1 MKYSALVLLVAVAG
15 CATQQ
20 RESDVVWSKP
30 GFGKADYDVSDRA
43 CTYDAQKTFHADN
56 SPLRARYTAARI
68 YEACMTS
75 KGWNQVPRASI
86 PANSKLVPQ

>member
-1 MKYSALVLLVAVAG
+1 MKYSALLLFVAVAG

-20 RESDVVWSKP
+20 QSDVVWSKP
-30 GFGKADYDVSDRA
+30 GFGKVDYDASDRA

-56 SPLRARYTAARI
+56 SPLRARYTASKI

-75 KGWNQVPRASI
+75 KGWNQVPRTSI
-86 PANSKLVPQ
+86 PANSKLIPQ